1 MTENLI
7 IERLTDMSA
16 FVIFNRVNWHT
27 SIIGY
32 SKVID
37 DLQDNV
43 NNTLSTENFTKL
55 TAQEQIDMLF
65 KEGYWDTFK

>member
-1 MTENLI
+1 MSETLL
-7 IERLTDMSA
+7 IERLTDQSA

-27 SIIGY
+27 YIIGY

-43 NNTLSTENFTKL
+43 SNALSTENFTKL
-55 TAQEQIDMLF
+55 TAQEQIDILF